1 MYERKELMARKDEYI
16 LNLLAECPWWVSVLV
31 SGIAFVFLKYMLPS
45 IDFGSIAAN
54 SFAKGLSGGAP
65 IVALVL
71 LLPAPIAALNSFL
84 KKRRRNSQK
93 GSRKIPL
100 QAASGNVCPRCGG
113 EMVLRTAQKGPNPGQ
128 KFWGCSNFPKCRFIK
143 ALN

>member
-1 MYERKELMARKDEYI
+1 MARRNETI
-16 LNLLAECPWWVSVLV
+16 LNLLVGFPWWVSLLV
-31 SGIAFVFLKYMLPS
+31 SGVAFISLKFILSS
-45 IDFGSIAAN
+45 IDFGSTAAN
-54 SFAKGLSGGAP
+54 SFAKGLSGGVS

-93 GSRKIPL
+93 GSKKIP
-100 QAASGNVCPRCGG
+100 SERTSKNVCPKCGG

-128 KFWGCSNFPKCRFIK
+128 KFLGCSNFPKCRFTK
-143 ALN
+143 ALG